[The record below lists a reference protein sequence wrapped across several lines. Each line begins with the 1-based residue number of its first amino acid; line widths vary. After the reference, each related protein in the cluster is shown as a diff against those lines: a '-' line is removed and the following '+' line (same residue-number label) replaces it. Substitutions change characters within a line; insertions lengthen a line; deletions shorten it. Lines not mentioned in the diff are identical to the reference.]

1 MSRRRFAAAAA
12 VGVGIATVA
21 LAAFVAVA
29 EFPLGL
35 AVLACVLVALASAW
49 HGLLR
54 RGAARAFGLALAA
67 LALAGVLV
75 LILAE
80 GRPLDNAL
88 VAGGAALSLALARVA
103 FEVHVPLPRV
113 TAPSKPVLFVNP
125 KSGGGKAERVSL
137 ADEARSRGIETV
149 ELRGGDDLEA
159 LARAAVARGADA
171 LAMAGGDG
179 SQAIVAT
186 VASEAGLPYAC
197 VPSGTRNHFALDLG
211 VDRDDVV
218 GALDA
223 CVDAGERRVDLG
235 EVNGR
240 VFVNNVSL
248 GLYAE
253 AVQRSEYRD
262 AKLRTILDT
271 IPDVLGPDGDGTA
284 IRWTGPG
291 GREHHE
297 AAAILVSNNR
307 YRLGRPLGSGT
318 RPRIDDGLLG
328 IVVVTGPRGPS
339 APGDV
344 RQRPWRD
351 WSAAMFEVDADRPVP
366 AGIDGEATVL
376 EPPLR
381 FRIRSGA
388 LRVRVA
394 RRHPG
399 ASPSARIPEGAVA
412 GMGALVRIATGRDS

>member
-1 MSRRRFAAAAA
+1 
-12 VGVGIATVA
+12 
-21 LAAFVAVA
+21 
-29 EFPLGL
+29 
-35 AVLACVLVALASAW
+35 
-49 HGLLR
+49 
-54 RGAARAFGLALAA
+54 
-67 LALAGVLV
+67 VLV
-75 LILAE
+75 LTFAE
-80 GRPLDNAL
+80 GRPLENAL
-88 VAGGAALSLALARVA
+88 VVAGAALSLALARVA
-103 FEVHVPLPRV
+103 FDVHVPLPRV
-113 TAPSKPVLFVNP
+113 APPSKPVLFVNP

-149 ELRGGDDLEA
+149 ELRRGDDLEA
-159 LARAAVARGADA
+159 LARGAVARGADA

-223 CVDAGERRVDLG
+223 LVDAGERRVDLG

-253 AVQRSEYRD
+253 AVQRSGYRD

-271 IPDVLGPDGDGTA
+271 IPDVLGPADDGSA

-291 GREHHE
+291 GDEHHE

-328 IVVVTGPRGPS
+328 IAVVAV
-339 APGDV
+339 PGRPV
-344 RQRPWRD
+344 ELRQPPWRD
-351 WSAAMFEVDADRPVP
+351 WSAATFEVDADRPVP

-381 FRIRSGA
+381 FRICSGA
-388 LRVRVA
+388 LRVLVA

-399 ASPSARIPEGAVA
+399 ASPSARIPDGAVA
-412 GMGALVRIATGRDS
+412 GAAALVRIATGRDP

>member
-21 LAAFVAVA
+21 LAALVAVA

-35 AVLACVLVALASAW
+35 AVLGGVLVALASAW

-54 RGAARAFGLALAA
+54 RGVARALGLALAA
-67 LALAGVLV
+67 LALAAVLV

-80 GRPLDNAL
+80 GRPLENAL
-88 VAGGAALSLALARVA
+88 VVAGAAASLALARVA
-103 FEVHVPLPRV
+103 FEVHVPLPGV
-113 TAPSKPVLFVNP
+113 AAPIKPVLFVNP

-149 ELRGGDDLEA
+149 ELRRGDDLEA

-186 VASEAGLPYAC
+186 VASEAGLTYAC

-211 VDRDDVV
+211 VDRNDVV

-223 CVDAGERRVDLG
+223 FVDAGERKVDLG

-253 AVQRSEYRD
+253 AVQRSGYRD

-271 IPDVLGPDGDGTA
+271 IPDVLGPEGDGPT

-291 GREHHE
+291 GHEHHE

-328 IVVVTGPRGPS
+328 IAVVAGPRGRD
-339 APGDV
+339 AQGDV
-344 RQRPWRD
+344 PQRPWRD

-399 ASPSARIPEGAVA
+399 ASPSARIPEGAAA
-412 GMGALVRIATGRDS
+412 GAAALVRIATGRDP

>member
-21 LAAFVAVA
+21 LAGLVAVA

-54 RGAARAFGLALAA
+54 RGVARAFGLALAA
-67 LALAGVLV
+67 LALTGVLV
-75 LILAE
+75 LIVAE
-80 GRPLDNAL
+80 GHPLENAL
-88 VAGGAALSLALARVA
+88 VLGGAALSLALARVA
-103 FEVHVPLPRV
+103 FEVHVPLPV
-113 TAPSKPVLFVNP
+113 VAAPGKPVLFVNP

-149 ELRGGDDLEA
+149 ELRRGDDLEA
-159 LARAAVARGADA
+159 LARAAVGRGADA

-223 CVDAGERRVDLG
+223 FVDAGERKVDLG

-253 AVQRSEYRD
+253 AVQRSGYRD

-271 IPDVLGPDGDGTA
+271 IPDVLGPEGDGPA
-284 IRWTGPG
+284 IHWTGPG
-291 GREHHE
+291 GHEHHE

-328 IVVVTGPRGPS
+328 IAVVAAPRGPGE
-339 APGDV
+339 PGEV
-344 RQRPWRD
+344 PQKPWRD
-351 WSAAMFEVDADRPVP
+351 WSAAAFEVDADRPVS

-376 EPPLR
+376 DPPLR

-399 ASPSARIPEGAVA
+399 ASPSAGIPEGAAA
-412 GMGALVRIATGRDS
+412 GAAALVRIATGRDP